1 MAIEGITVGRQ
12 LNEEDVVYV
21 DLIESGYKQ
30 LQQLDLNADEKLAME
45 ETVAIKRKEEPF
57 WGM

>member
-1 MAIEGITVGRQ
+1 M
-12 LNEEDVVYV
+12 YV

-30 LQQLDLNADEKLAME
+30 LQTLDLTADEKIAME